1 MNTPDTIE
9 THRLENGLT
18 MLIQQMPAVQSAA
31 YCLLVPAGSI
41 YDPPGKNGT
50 ASITCDMLTRGA
62 GQRDS
67 RQLAVDQDSL
77 GLQCGESVQAKHIK
91 FTGAT
96 LKDNLPASLEILAEI
111 VHRPH
116 FNEVQFAPAVSSVK
130 QSLLSI
136 EDEPR
141 QKVMIELKRRC
152 EGLPWGLPAD
162 GSLADLPNITHE
174 DVRTHFENCFRPE
187 ETIIG
192 IAGNV
197 DPAAIIK
204 VINELFGDWK
214 QGMEPEVQQAPP
226 GPDRDHI
233 QLDSTQTQIGLG
245 YPSVSI
251 DHPDYYT
258 AWAAVS
264 VLSGGSSS
272 RLFTEVRE
280 KRGLCY
286 AVYATLGALR
296 ERGHVLCYAG
306 TTADRAQETLDVM
319 LQVINELSQ
328 EITDEELNRCKAGAK
343 SALIM
348 QQESSAARASRIA
361 RDWFLRDRVVTL
373 DEIHQRLDEITPQKI
388 IDYLNTH
395 PVEHLTLLTI
405 GPQPL
410 EIPDGV

>member
-1 MNTPDTIE
+1 MNTPDSIE
-9 THRLENGLT
+9 THRLDNGLT
-18 MLIQQMPAVQSAA
+18 VLIQQMPAVQSAA

-62 GQRDS
+62 GERSS

-77 GLQCGESVQAKHIK
+77 GLQNGESVQAKHIK
-91 FTGAT
+91 FRGAT
-96 LKDNLPASLEILAEI
+96 LKDNLPASLEILADI
-111 VHRPH
+111 VRRPH
-116 FNEVQFAPAVSSVK
+116 LNQEQFAPAVSSVK

-152 EGLPWGLPAD
+152 EGLPWGLPTD
-162 GSLADLPNITHE
+162 GSLAELPNIVHE
-174 DVRTHFENCFRPE
+174 DVLKHFQSCFRPE
-187 ETIIG
+187 ETILG

-197 DPAAIIK
+197 DPAAVVK
-204 VINELFGDWK
+204 VVTDLFGDWP
-214 QGMEPEVQQAPP
+214 QGEEPEMQEAPP
-226 GPDRDHI
+226 GPPRDHI
-233 QLDSTQTQIGLG
+233 QLDSAQTQIGLA
-245 YPSVSI
+245 YPSVSVS
-251 DHPDYYT
+251 DPDYYT

-264 VLSGGSSS
+264 ILSGGSSS

-286 AVYATLGALR
+286 AVYAALGALR
-296 ERGHVLCYAG
+296 DRGYVLCYAG
-306 TTADRAQETLDVM
+306 TTADRAQETLNVM
-319 LQVINELSQ
+319 LQEIQRLAED
-328 EITDEELNRCKAGAK
+328 ITDEELMRCKAGAK

-348 QQESSAARASRIA
+348 QQESSSGRASRIA
-361 RDWFLRDRVVTL
+361 RDWFLRDRVLSL
-373 DEIHQRLDEITPQKI
+373 DEIHERLDEITPQRI
-388 IDYLNTH
+388 TDFLNRH
-395 PVEHLTLLTI
+395 PVENLTLLTI